1 MANPRN
7 ESGEKLEEDTKLFLD
22 ENNFQYIPHN
32 NQAEIDYRIEIF
44 DDDVQ
49 TISGEARKTKIIY
62 ADCTNQN
69 VGGSVDEKLPTK
81 IHKYLRKYNYKE
93 VFIIRGLQLPSKAT
107 MAFIS
112 EMEEWFNIKVHFVT
126 LEEFKSYLLN
136 NVTPLVKSS
145 VMSLFK

>member
-62 ADCTNQN
+62 ADCPNQN
-69 VGGSVDEKLPTK
+69 VGCSVDEKLPTK
-81 IHKYLRKYNYKE
+81 IHK
-93 VFIIRGLQLPSKAT
+93 
-107 MAFIS
+107 
-112 EMEEWFNIKVHFVT
+112 
-126 LEEFKSYLLN
+126 
-136 NVTPLVKSS
+136 
-145 VMSLFK
+145 

>member
-49 TISGEARKTKIIY
+49 TISGEARKTKII
-62 ADCTNQN
+62 
-69 VGGSVDEKLPTK
+69 
-81 IHKYLRKYNYKE
+81 
-93 VFIIRGLQLPSKAT
+93 
-107 MAFIS
+107 
-112 EMEEWFNIKVHFVT
+112 
-126 LEEFKSYLLN
+126 
-136 NVTPLVKSS
+136 
-145 VMSLFK
+145 